1 LPENAL
7 TAKEPSPRAVAGKDM
22 AANNEDGTKL
32 RFIDSDKVLLFSED
46 MVMRIGVWS
55 AVGEEYGRLK
65 S

>member
-1 LPENAL
+1 
-7 TAKEPSPRAVAGKDM
+7 VAGKDM